1 MLFSDAKG
9 RKVVSTSTAE
19 TVGKVREFVV
29 DPASRSVIAIHLKKA
44 ESGETLRWSDIT
56 GFGEDAVTFSH
67 GDVAVDLAHHAGV
80 EPRVREGALDAMKLI
95 PAERLLRVQEE
106 DRPIGFE
113 HLADRGCHEDQR
125 FPGRRPG
132 RHHQVMSFD
141 QCLQTKRLVP
151 PQ

>member
-56 GFGEDAVTFSH
+56 GFGEDAVTVS
-67 GDVAVDLAHHAGV
+67 GADVITAAPADVAALSDKAHRVLGKRVLDSRGDDLGEVKDVDFDHTDGSITALVLAGGRVAG
-80 EPRVREGALDAMKLI
+80 
-95 PAERLLRVQEE
+95 
-106 DRPIGFE
+106 
-113 HLADRGCHEDQR
+113 
-125 FPGRRPG
+125 
-132 RHHQVMSFD
+132 S
-141 QCLQTKRLVP
+141 RLVGIGSYAVVVRAEATTR
-151 PQ
+151 